1 MYQNPEHFHHV
12 LIFFVTSKY
21 SALSRIHRQPKVP
34 LRKDTQ
40 LHIHAQQLKFASH
53 FKHTNIM
60 HVNECV
66 MVRTFLRRNETLLQ
80 TCNSETHSQCQ
91 YDFSCHLT
99 KNSLCG
105 FGLRGGRLLV
115 DGSSDGL
122 SSSSLF
128 SSFFESAQ
136 RHVRILATFPG
147 SGFAYNIKQN

>member
-1 MYQNPEHFHHV
+1 LYQNPEYFHHV
-12 LIFFVTSKY
+12 LIFFVKSKY
-21 SALSRIHRQPKVP
+21 SSLCHTHRHPKVP
-34 LRKDTQ
+34 LIKNTH
-40 LHIHAQQLKFASH
+40 LHTHAEQFNEIHFILQAHKYYALIK
-53 FKHTNIM
+53 
-60 HVNECV
+60 CV
-66 MVRTFLRRNETLLQ
+66 MARTLLRRDEILLQ

-128 SSFFESAQ
+128 SNFFASAQ
-136 RHVRILATFPG
+136 RQVRILATFPG
-147 SGFAYNIKQN
+147 SGFAYNIK